1 MRTNREGNLKRFFD
15 IQQTDFVLEVRGEA
29 LSLREAEYDY
39 IFWDPS
45 GAEGKEICVQNLY
58 KLLAPTGKLVV
69 YFDNPFGLHAFST
82 GTPGSKPDVSYPL
95 LGALK
100 GALAKS
106 GEVYYD
112 KCYYPYP
119 NVEFPCV
126 FFSDDRL
133 PGRGECEEGF
143 YHFESAR
150 MEAFDERIAA
160 DRAISGGM
168 YPYLANAY
176 MLILSKTPLEEFPVY
191 TRFSNERRT
200 DAQIRTDLYKDKV
213 CKRALTPDAER
224 HVMAMQGTQASLRE
238 CLQEIS
244 LLGRTCDVN
253 QITEVNEEKKSVSFS
268 FVSGQSLEQTLDM
281 MLQEGKEEE
290 VSRVLLSFCKALRGS
305 RRLSDFSVTK
315 EFEEVFGEI
324 PNWQS
329 YQWKSL
335 PVSDIDLVA
344 QNILLADQ
352 AVVIDYEWTFDFS
365 VPVDF
370 LVFRFL
376 YFYLEAKHRICLEN
390 KAFAG
395 IYEKAGISEEM
406 RDVFLTMETAFQHYV
421 QHGAQVLCNS
431 YDLDGK
437 PVLTHAEIAKQVE
450 KLNGKTVRATDGT
463 FITAKR
469 SAEGVYLYKIPKAA
483 GKETITLD
491 GFDAAGKTCV
501 LRLGAME
508 DRGGV
513 HTGLSFE
520 TNGLHLGG
528 LLYLYENLL
537 PEMTLGG
544 STGEQTDAQYEQAEI
559 SVEEIEMSQAAIRE
573 LKTTIAD
580 MRFII
585 DNREQQIRDLKN
597 SASWKVTRPL
607 RALKGNKEE

>member
-29 LSLREAEYDY
+29 LPLREAEYDY
-39 IFWDPS
+39 IFWNPS
-45 GAEGKEICVQNLY
+45 GAKGKEICVQNLY

-69 YFDNPFGLHAFST
+69 YFDNPFGLHAFSA
-82 GTPGSKPDVSYPL
+82 GTPGGEPDVAYPL
-95 LGALK
+95 LETLKAALK
-100 GALAKS
+100 KS

-126 FFSDDRL
+126 FFSDERL

-143 YHFESAR
+143 YNFESAR
-150 MEAFDERIAA
+150 MEAFDERSAA
-160 DRAISGGM
+160 DHVVAGGM

-176 MLILSKTPLEEFPVY
+176 MLILSKTPPENLPVY
-191 TRFSNERRT
+191 TRFSNERRE
-200 DAQIRTDLYKDKV
+200 DAKIRTDLYKDRV
-213 CKRALTPDAER
+213 CKCALGPEAER
-224 HVMAMQGTQASLRE
+224 HVMAMQGMQTSLRE

-244 LLGRTCDVN
+244 LLGRPFDVN
-253 QITEVNEEKKSVSFS
+253 QITEADEEKRSISFV
-268 FVSGQSLEQTLDM
+268 FVSGQSLEQTLDT

-290 VSRVLLSFCKALRGS
+290 VSRVLLSFCKELRGS
-305 RRLSDFSVTK
+305 RRLSDFAVTK

-324 PNWQS
+324 PQWQS

-344 QNILLADQ
+344 QNILLADR
-352 AVVIDYEWTFDFS
+352 AVVIDYEWTFAIS

-370 LVFRFL
+370 LIFRFL
-376 YFYLEAKHRICLEN
+376 YFYLEAKNRACVLEPQ
-390 KAFAG
+390 KIYEQAG
-395 IYEKAGISEEM
+395 ITPQLKE
-406 RDVFLTMETAFQHYV
+406 VFLAMETAFQHYV

-431 YDLDGK
+431 YDREGK
-437 PVLTHAEIAKQVE
+437 PVLTHVQIEAQVE
-450 KLNGKTVRATDGT
+450 KLNGKTVQIVGGDVV
-463 FITAKR
+463 TAKR
-469 SAEGVYLYKIPKAA
+469 SPEGVYLYKLPKASE
-483 GKETITLD
+483 GMKILLD
-491 GFDAAGKTCV
+491 GFDATENPCV
-501 LRLGAME
+501 LRLGAMA
-508 DRGGV
+508 DRGGA
-513 HTGLSFE
+513 HTGLSLE
-520 TNGLHLGG
+520 TNGMHFGG
-528 LLYLYENLL
+528 LLYLFEKEIPQVTIHGIESGDN
-537 PEMTLGG
+537 G
-544 STGEQTDAQYEQAEI
+544 AEI

-597 SASWKVTRPL
+597 SASWKVTKPL

>member
-29 LSLREAEYDY
+29 LPLREAEYDY
-39 IFWDPS
+39 IFWNPS

-69 YFDNPFGLHAFST
+69 YFDNPFGLHAFSA
-82 GTPGSKPDVSYPL
+82 GTPGGEPDAGYPL
-95 LGALK
+95 LETLKDALT
-100 GALAKS
+100 KS

-126 FFSDDRL
+126 FFSDERL

-143 YHFESAR
+143 YNFESAR
-150 MEAFDERIAA
+150 MEAFDERSAA
-160 DRAISGGM
+160 DRVVAGGM
-168 YPYLANAY
+168 YPYLASAY
-176 MLILSKTPLEEFPVY
+176 MLILSKTPLENLPVY
-191 TRFSNERRT
+191 TRFSNERRE
-200 DAQIRTDLYKDKV
+200 DAKIRTDLYKDRV
-213 CKRALTPDAER
+213 CKCALGPKAER
-224 HVMAMQGTQASLRE
+224 HVMAMQAMQTSLRE

-253 QITEVNEEKKSVSFS
+253 HITEADEEKRSISFA
-268 FVSGQSLEQTLDM
+268 FVSGQSLEQTLDT

-290 VSRVLLSFCKALRGS
+290 VSRVLLSFCKDLRAG

-315 EFEEVFGEI
+315 DFEEIFGEI

-329 YQWKSL
+329 YDWKSL

-344 QNILLADQ
+344 QNILLADR
-352 AVVIDYEWTFDFS
+352 AVVIDYEWTFAIP

-370 LVFRFL
+370 LIFRFL
-376 YFYLEAKHRICLEN
+376 YFYLEAKNRACVLEPE
-390 KAFAG
+390 KIYEQAG
-395 IYEKAGISEEM
+395 ITPQLKE
-406 RDVFLTMETAFQHYV
+406 VFLTMETAFQHYV

-431 YDLDGK
+431 YDREGK
-437 PVLTHAEIAKQVE
+437 PVLTHVQIEKQVE
-450 KLNGKTVRATDGT
+450 KLNGKTVQIGGGDVV
-463 FITAKR
+463 TAKR
-469 SAEGVYLYKIPKAA
+469 SPEGVYLYKLPKASE
-483 GKETITLD
+483 GMKILLD
-491 GFDAAGKTCV
+491 GFDATENPCV
-501 LRLGAME
+501 LRLGAMA

-513 HTGLSFE
+513 HTGLSLE
-520 TNGLHLGG
+520 TNGMHFGG
-528 LLYLYENLL
+528 LLYLFEKEIPQVTIHGIESGDN
-537 PEMTLGG
+537 G
-544 STGEQTDAQYEQAEI
+544 AEI

-573 LKTTIAD
+573 LKTAIAD

-597 SASWKVTRPL
+597 SASWKVTKPL